1 MNIKIDKEFQTLL
14 APLTA
19 EEFSGL
25 EADILDKGCL
35 DPIKTWNHIIIDG
48 HNRFAICNKHS
59 MTYETQELNFDSRDD
74 VIEWMIR
81 HQLSRRNQ
89 TPEQIS
95 YFRGMLYEQKK
106 KTQGGTGANQH
117 EQSGNYFHSAKTA
130 DVIAQEY
137 GVTGK
142 TIRNDAA
149 YSRALN
155 TIAAEAGE
163 EVKQQILSGELPM
176 TKKDVVELAQM
187 PVEERQEIIEQV
199 TTGQVKTVKEATRAH
214 VANNSGNNEW
224 YTPDE
229 FIVAAR
235 EVMGRIDLD
244 PASNPIANEHVQAAV
259 YYSIEDD
266 GLTKQWTGKVWMN
279 PPYESK
285 LIIQFAEKLCS
296 EYTAGNVQEAIVLVN
311 NATETKW
318 FQGIA
323 HRARA
328 ICFPQSR
335 IRFWYPGKTEAAPLQ
350 GQAFLYL
357 GSDPIAFVDTFSK
370 FGLCV
375 EVCQ

>member
-35 DPIKTWNHIIIDG
+35 DPIKTWNNTIIDG

-95 YFRGMLYEQKK
+95 YFRGKLYEQSKK
-106 KTQGGTGANQH
+106 RGRPNKPDIM
-117 EQSGNYFHSAKTA
+117 SGLYKEVNTAEGLAK
-130 DVIAQEY
+130 EY
-137 GVTGK
+137 NVTEK
-142 TIRNDAA
+142 TIRRDADYA
-149 YSRALN
+149 KAID
-155 TIAAEAGE
+155 TITEDAGE
-163 EVKQQILSGELPM
+163 ELKQQILSGELPIA
-176 TKKDVVELAQM
+176 KKDVIELAKM
-187 PVEERQEIIEQV
+187 PTQERQEVLEQV
-199 TTGQVKTVKEATRAH
+199 VTGQVETVTEAIRAH

-357 GSDPIAFVDTFSK
+357 GSDPVAFVNIFSK

>member
-14 APLTA
+14 APLTP

-35 DPIKTWNHIIIDG
+35 DPIKTWNNTIIDG

-74 VIEWMIR
+74 VIEWIIR

-95 YFRGMLYEQKK
+95 YFRGKLYEQSKK
-106 KTQGGTGANQH
+106 RGRPNKPDIM
-117 EQSGNYFHSAKTA
+117 SGLYKEVNTAEGLAK
-130 DVIAQEY
+130 EY
-137 GVTGK
+137 NVTEK
-142 TIRNDAA
+142 TIRRDADYA
-149 YSRALN
+149 KAID
-155 TIAAEAGE
+155 TITEDAGE
-163 EVKQQILSGELPM
+163 ELKQQILSGELPIA
-176 TKKDVVELAQM
+176 KKDVIELAKM
-187 PVEERQEIIEQV
+187 PTQERQEVLEQV
-199 TTGQVKTVKEATRAH
+199 VTGQVETVTEATRAH

-296 EYTAGNVQEAIVLVN
+296 EYTVGNVQEAIVLVN

-318 FQGIA
+318 FQSIA

-335 IRFWYPGKTEAAPLQ
+335 IKFWYPGKTEAAPLQ

-357 GSDPIAFVDTFSK
+357 GSDPIAFVDIFSK